1 MSHLRDLV
9 GQVLTVCVFVY
20 NYTSFSDNIGEIFLS
35 LYSIFYL
42 CELGGHVFGRCYNS
56 IIWK

>member
-35 LYSIFYL
+35 LYSILYL
-42 CELGGHVFGRCYNS
+42 CELGGHVLGRCYEP
-56 IIWK
+56 